1 VPRKR
6 PRLLAQG
13 DVFTE
18 ELLST
23 YIDYKRAKEVDAIR
37 CVRTRMNSRCTTIF
51 RNLFTVKPSP
61 APAGLFAVFS
71 TVNPVVNEFPA
82 TS

>member
-1 VPRKR
+1 
-6 PRLLAQG
+6 LLKG

-23 YIDYKRAKEVDAIR
+23 YIDYKRAKEVDAYG

-51 RNLFTVKPSP
+51 RNLFTVKQ
-61 APAGLFAVFS
+61 ARRPAGFFAVFS